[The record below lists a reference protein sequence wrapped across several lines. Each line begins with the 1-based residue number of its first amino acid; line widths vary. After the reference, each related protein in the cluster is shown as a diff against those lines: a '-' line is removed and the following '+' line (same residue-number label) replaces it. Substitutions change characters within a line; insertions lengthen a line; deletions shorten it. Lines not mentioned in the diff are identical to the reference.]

1 MVSRRR
7 RSLRGPTQPKETQE
21 MSGHVR
27 QRGNKGQWYAVI
39 DVLVDGKRKR
49 RWHKLENC
57 KGKREAEKACE
68 RLIAQQ
74 GDGTYVDPS
83 RITVAAFLN
92 QWIEHM
98 QGQVSP
104 LSHQRYTEIAR
115 KNLAPL
121 LGGVA
126 LTKLQPAQISQ
137 AYSKALTSG
146 RRDGTGGLSPRT
158 VHHLHRVLREALQQA
173 VRWQLLARNP
183 ADAVKPPKVERKQMQ
198 TLDAEATVA
207 LIEAARGTNLFMPIL
222 LGVLCGLRRGEI
234 TALRWRSID
243 LDRGQLSVT
252 ASTEQTNRGI
262 REKETKSGK
271 ARTVALPSLIVD
283 ELRRHRVAQAEGLL
297 RAGVR
302 LTDDHHVV
310 AREDGPPLQPRSLTH
325 AFVKFVRRHGLASIR
340 LHDLRHSHATH
351 MLAAGVHPKVAQE
364 RLGHSSVSVTI
375 DLYSH
380 VLPGMQAEAV
390 SKVDAALR
398 DALNRRAVPK
408 KW

>member
-1 MVSRRR
+1 MKGHIKQRSAGHFAIVLDTRDPQTGKRRR
-7 RSLRGPTQPKETQE
+7 KWISFSGTLRGARIECARLVTE
-21 MSGHVR
+21 MKSG
-27 QRGNKGQWYAVI
+27 A
-39 DVLVDGKRKR
+39 
-49 RWHKLENC
+49 
-57 KGKREAEKACE
+57 
-68 RLIAQQ
+68 
-74 GDGTYVDPS
+74 YVDAT
-83 RITVAAFLN
+83 RETIAAFLDC
-92 QWIEHM
+92 WIEHM

-104 LSHQRYTEIAR
+104 RSLERYAELCRNNI
-115 KNLAPL
+115 APL
-121 LGGVA
+121 LGA
-126 LTKLQPAQISQ
+126 IPLTKLQPANISQ
-137 AYSKALTSG
+137 AYAKALASG
-146 RRDGTGGLSPRT
+146 RRDGTGGLSPLT
-158 VHHLHRVLREALQQA
+158 VHHMHRVLREALQQA

-183 ADAVKPPKVERKQMQ
+183 VDAVRPPKVERKQMQ
-198 TLDAEATVA
+198 TLDAEATVV
-207 LIEAARGTNLFMPIL
+207 LMEAARGTNLFMLIL

-271 ARTVALPSLIVD
+271 SRTVALPSLIVD

-297 RAGVR
+297 AAGVR

-310 AREDGPPLQPRSLTH
+310 AREDGQPLQPRSLTH
-325 AFVKFVRRHGLASIR
+325 AFVKFVRGHGLAPIR

-351 MLAAGVHPKVAQE
+351 MLASGVHPKIAQE

-390 SKVDAALR
+390 SRVDAVLR
-398 DALNRRAVPK
+398 DALNRRAVPTK